1 MSTSGHDCNAT
12 KLRFEMMIFTTM
24 YCNSF
29 MVIGQKY
36 SLFLSSISHYNNN
49 DFHLLSLNFQGVI
62 DNAVHCTQTPRPLRK
77 NARKRLAHTYP
88 KASVVAVSLKCVNFL
103 HWTIST
109 ITISASSAGSTP
121 HVCTFINRH
130 VYKTTPKCNIF

>member
-12 KLRFEMMIFTTM
+12 KLGFEIMIITTM

-62 DNAVHCTQTPRPLRK
+62 DNAVHCPQTPRPLGK
-77 NARKRLAHTYP
+77 NTRKRLSHAYP
-88 KASVVAVSLKCVNFL
+88 KATVVAVSLICVYFH

-109 ITISASSAGSTP
+109 ITLSASAATLHSQTYS
-121 HVCTFINRH
+121 INE
-130 VYKTTPKCNIF
+130 CI